1 MPIIIDGQLRERMV
15 HDATVF
21 PISYFRDELA
31 TLPNWA
37 GPMHWHSEFEIA
49 TAESNTVDF
58 QVGQKHFM
66 LEAGDSIFVNG
77 NILHGIRQLSSDKPD
92 SLPNIVFS
100 GTIIASE
107 TSAIY
112 QKYVR
117 PIADCNSLPF
127 IVFRRENGWHKEV
140 NGLVKDIYYQLSE
153 CNDCYEMA
161 VQRNLN
167 YIFEYLV
174 RHFDELPKTES
185 TRIQIN
191 AQIRIQRM
199 LAYIYAH
206 YAEAIT
212 LDDIAEAASISRSE
226 ASRCFNAYIG
236 CTPIEALIQYRLQ
249 TAYRLLHDTSLTLQE
264 ISHVCGFNSA
274 SYFSRRFKQFYG
286 YAPGQ
291 KRNLRK

>member
-37 GPMHWHSEFEIA
+37 GPMHWHPEFEIA

-112 QKYVR
+112 QKYIR

-127 IVFRRENGWHKEV
+127 IVLRRENSWHKEV
-140 NGLVKDIYYQLSE
+140 NGLVKDIYRQLSK

-161 VQRNLN
+161 VQRNLS

-206 YAEAIT
+206 YAEAVT

-264 ISHVCGFNSA
+264 ISHVCGFNST